1 MRDCFGLG
9 PSSVQGPVWKR
20 EAWLKF
26 DQDKLEGKQLGTFGQ
41 KMQLECLSVTLKL
54 DSLVLNDDS
63 TTCKVCENDTTP
75 KKSHIH
81 RY

>member
-41 KMQLECLSVTLKL
+41 KMQLECLSMTLKL

-75 KKSHIH
+75 KKSHTH